1 MPTLMEPTNLQK
13 IEFNVTT
20 AEGPSRVTIV
30 TGKMSFPISATSAG
44 AVITRTESLK
54 ALLDPTLTAGQ
65 FRRATATAA

>member
-20 AEGPSRVTIV
+20 AEGPSRVTV